1 MYLNF
6 IQIKKFNQDID
17 KGKEM
22 QYTAQTALFIL
33 FRI

>member
-1 MYLNF
+1 MCLNF

-17 KGKEM
+17 KCKETY
-22 QYTAQTALFIL
+22 YTAQMAIFIL